1 MNKYAKHIRATLDN
15 RTLLEQLAEECS
27 ELSKAS
33 LKLIR
38 AMGRNNNVTP
48 VSPGQAM
55 DNFREEVMDVLSV
68 IAMIEGED
76 VINGMVDDIPYN
88 PKLKRWAERLG
99 YEESYFTEINSDYNL
114 CKDCDYNES
123 ANEEYCSK
131 MICGKHSKIV
141 DVRDEA
147 CEDFEERDEQ

>member
-1 MNKYAKHIRATLDN
+1 MNKYATHIRATLDN
-15 RTLLEQLAEECS
+15 RTLLEQLAEACS

-55 DNFREEVMDVLSV
+55 DNFREEIMDVLLV
-68 IAMIEGED
+68 IALIEGED
-76 VINGMVDDIPYN
+76 AVDGMVYDIPHN

-99 YEESYFTEINSDYNL
+99 YEES
-114 CKDCDYNES
+114 
-123 ANEEYCSK
+123 
-131 MICGKHSKIV
+131 
-141 DVRDEA
+141 
-147 CEDFEERDEQ
+147 